1 MNEWW
6 DYLLFPWMTRLFTL
20 CYTECILFP
29 PLWFLWSFVFVS
41 LLREFPTPLIFS
53 LNTSVYKNSTSSIP
67 SPNTAFSTKLPPSLQ
82 MWLMSPFSLL
92 FFFFWP
98 CLKLQIHFDLF
109 ALQLLLNRFCP
120 LLHFHPS
127 IAFVVSCSTFVSYC
141 YLFLLYFTSF
151 HSH

>member
-1 MNEWW
+1 MNDEIICCFLEWL
-6 DYLLFPWMTRLFTL
+6 DYLLFATQSASFFLL
-20 CYTECILFP
+20 CDF
-29 PLWFLWSFVFVS
+29 WFLWVS
-41 LLREFPTPLIFS
+41 WEFPTLIFS

-82 MWLMSPFSLL
+82 MWLMSPFSVL
-92 FFFFWP
+92 FFFLALFE
-98 CLKLQIHFDLF
+98 LQIHFDLF

-141 YLFLLYFTSF
+141 YLFILYFTSF